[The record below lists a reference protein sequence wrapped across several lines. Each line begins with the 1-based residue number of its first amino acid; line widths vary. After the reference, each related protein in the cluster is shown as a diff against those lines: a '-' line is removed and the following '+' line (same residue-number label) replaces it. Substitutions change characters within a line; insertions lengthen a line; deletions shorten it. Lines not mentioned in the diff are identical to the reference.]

1 MNLALFGAVDDALA
15 AFPSMA
21 RPFRGSISMS
31 EILGDPLISTF
42 HHGAF
47 LSETMDYSASL
58 LKVAALYAGYE
69 LLNSARLLAETSASN
84 GADELLA
91 EMRANLSPRIEV
103 AVPLIAA
110 SPGITSDMMVPKY
123 DQVLLPILTST
134 GDTTFDFTPSFR
146 TCSTCRRGHE

>member
-110 SPGITSDMMVPKY
+110 SPGITSDMMVP
-123 DQVLLPILTST
+123 QAILLLISHHR
-134 GDTTFDFTPSFR
+134 SIR